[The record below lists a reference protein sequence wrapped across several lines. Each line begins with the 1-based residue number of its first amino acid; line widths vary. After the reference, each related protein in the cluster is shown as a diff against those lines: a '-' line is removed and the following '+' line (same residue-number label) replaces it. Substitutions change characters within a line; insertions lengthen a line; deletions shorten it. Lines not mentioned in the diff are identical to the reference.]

1 MLRKT
6 LAQFPLARPYLVVVL
21 VSIALFF
28 PTWFRLAQEWIQ
40 FEQVLAHGLPTFL
53 IFIGLLL
60 IHPPKPAK
68 QKASNISWLGGV
80 TLLSSVII
88 WGLLELVRIDTLSY
102 LMLPVGLLAVCWT
115 LLGLS
120 AAVRLL
126 PYVLLFGLSLPVWA
140 DIVPFLVALATIVVG
155 KAVSLMGIT
164 ALIEGANI
172 TLPYGRLVIADGCS
186 GIRYFAVS
194 ILVATITAIL
204 NDYRWKG
211 WLVALTIGAGLAL
224 IVNWVRIAALVVI
237 AYQSNMESE
246 LVSNHETFGWV
257 VYAGFLIPVMLLAP
271 AHRRVAAVD
280 WMPPKMTIKPYVF
293 VVLALLIGPI
303 GITLAHSAASDAS
316 PWRPAAG
323 ELRPTEPADL
333 PLAVNVPSFM
343 THQVWTTSDGNWLS
357 LAQSTRTAANE
368 KLVPYLPSPIDTSN
382 WFLASEH
389 LQGRI
394 RIYQNLTSRRKV
406 AVYQRF
412 LVGSYRTGS
421 YRVAKLLQIP
431 ATLTGQG
438 RFALLTL
445 QTSCDARECD
455 NAIQRLSQQIEDRLV
470 TLGAQGTKRDI

>member
-6 LAQFPLARPYLVVVL
+6 LHEFPQSRPYLVIVL
-21 VSIALFF
+21 ISIGVFW
-28 PTWFRLAQEWIQ
+28 PSSFRLAQEWIQ
-40 FEQVLAHGLPTFL
+40 FEQVLVHGLPTFL
-53 IFIGLLL
+53 IFIGILL

-68 QKASNISWLGGV
+68 QGSKTISWPGGAV
-80 TLLSSVII
+80 LILSVIV

-120 AAVRLL
+120 SAVRFF
-126 PYVLLFGLSLPVWA
+126 PYVLLFGLSLPFWA
-140 DIVPFLVALATIVVG
+140 DIVPFLVTLATIVVG
-155 KAVSLMGIT
+155 KAISSMGMT

-194 ILVATITAIL
+194 ILVATIIAIL

-211 WLVALTIGAGLAL
+211 WLVVIVIGAGLAL
-224 IVNWVRIAALVVI
+224 IVNWVRITALVVI

-246 LVSNHETFGWV
+246 LVTNHETFGWL

-271 AHRRVAAVD
+271 VHRRGAAAD
-280 WMPPKMTIKPYVF
+280 WMPPKMTIKPYGF

-303 GITLAHSAASDAS
+303 GITLANSAASDTS
-316 PWRPAAG
+316 PWSPVTG
-323 ELRPTEPADL
+323 ELRPAELGDL

-343 THQVWTTSDGNWLS
+343 THQVWITSDGNWLS
-357 LAQSTRTAANE
+357 LAQSTRTPENE
-368 KLVPYLPSPIDTSN
+368 KLVPYLAGPIDTSN
-382 WFLASEH
+382 WFVASEH

-394 RIYQNLTSRRKV
+394 RVYQNLTSRRQV
-406 AVYQRF
+406 AVYQRY
-412 LVGSYRTGS
+412 LVGNYRTSS
-421 YRVAKLLQIP
+421 YTIAKLLQIP
-431 ATLTGQG
+431 ATLNGQG

-445 QTSCDARECD
+445 QASCDARECES
-455 NAIQRLSQQIEDRLV
+455 AIQRLSQQIEDRLV
-470 TLGAQGTKRDI
+470 TDRSR

>member
-6 LAQFPLARPYLVVVL
+6 LHEFPQSRPYLVIVL
-21 VSIALFF
+21 ISIGVFW
-28 PTWFRLAQEWIQ
+28 PSSFRLAQEWIQ
-40 FEQVLAHGLPTFL
+40 FEQVLVHGLPTFL
-53 IFIGLLL
+53 IFIGILL

-68 QKASNISWLGGV
+68 QGSKTISWPGGAV
-80 TLLSSVII
+80 LILSVIV

-120 AAVRLL
+120 SAVRFF
-126 PYVLLFGLSLPVWA
+126 PYVLLFGLSLPFWA
-140 DIVPFLVALATIVVG
+140 DIVPFLVTLATIVVG
-155 KAVSLMGIT
+155 KAISSMGMT

-194 ILVATITAIL
+194 ILVATIIAIL

-211 WLVALTIGAGLAL
+211 WLVVIVIGAGLAL
-224 IVNWVRIAALVVI
+224 IVNWVRITALVVI

-246 LVSNHETFGWV
+246 LVTNHETFGWL

-271 AHRRVAAVD
+271 VHRRGAAAD
-280 WMPPKMTIKPYVF
+280 WMPPKMTIKPYGF

-303 GITLAHSAASDAS
+303 GITLANSAASDTS
-316 PWRPAAG
+316 PWSPVTG
-323 ELRPTEPADL
+323 ELRPAELGDL

-343 THQVWTTSDGNWLS
+343 THQVWITSDGNWLS
-357 LAQSTRTAANE
+357 LAQSTRTPENE

-394 RIYQNLTSRRKV
+394 RVYQNLTSRRQV
-406 AVYQRF
+406 AVYQRY
-412 LVGSYRTGS
+412 LVGSYRTSS
-421 YRVAKLLQIP
+421 YRTAKLLQIP
-431 ATLTGQG
+431 ATLNGQG

-445 QTSCDARECD
+445 QASCEARECEST
-455 NAIQRLSQQIEDRLV
+455 IERLSQQIEDRLV
-470 TLGAQGTKRDI
+470 TNPSR